1 MGGHDDGAS
10 SAQRYHEDVSD
21 AQLKLSLR
29 SIPELKRAS
38 SREELTSVGLL
49 NALDNDIRASFVV
62 DISSKISQD
71 GGLDLVYVNP
81 ALACAPVL
89 LAKLRGDNASTT
101 LFLDD
106 GPQRAAFAQ
115 WLWGRVDIMDLAVI
129 GDAYLFADYLWWA
142 TTITGGRHRVVSG
155 APAALLRKQ
164 EIRYEKP
171 HSDGRIDLREHK
183 EPENMPQYL
192 PGRLPAAHGRM
203 DLPSETT
210 PAPSFGSFDYTR
222 DSPCPN
228 MSDHVLYFRSIDWSN
243 TPLGPM
249 SSWSPQLRCIV
260 NMILND
266 HHHAV
271 MFWGDEAIMIYNE
284 AYVELIGVMHPCMGQ
299 SAPVVAKDFWPHLEP
314 LVQRIKSTGK
324 TFSNTDLPLFLDR
337 HGFLE
342 EAYFSFQFIPILD
355 SSGYGVAG
363 LYQPLVET
371 TRNKLL
377 ERRIKNL
384 VEIGSRT
391 AKARDLNTYWE
402 LVIDTI
408 AVNERDAPFALLYAA
423 EDFSAST
430 RSSVSTTGTALEHN
444 EFVLKGSIGLDAGHA
459 IAPRTINLKNG
470 NNIFQSYLNRAMKTM
485 TPVIVHFSDVQLPEG
500 LLEGINWKGF
510 GDPCRSLIVCPI
522 QPTTSEQV
530 QGFLIL
536 GVNPRRPFD
545 EDYKQFVHVMLRLLA
560 TSLASVVL
568 FDEEIRQREN
578 AIRQAAHIQ
587 EQLVAELQ
595 LKEKKFQRYADNSD
609 VAIFVLDSVGA
620 YTYRNQG
627 WYDLFESA
635 IDSND
640 VMGVMS
646 QIVWPE
652 DVSDLAVVPQL
663 DKSPI
668 YFELRTT
675 IPWQPESGPDSQECY
690 KWILC
695 SAYPELDANN
705 EVIEIV
711 GNVTDI
717 SKQKWAEDVQKRR
730 TDNALDAKKH
740 LEHFI
745 DTTSHEMRNPLSAIM
760 QCADGIL
767 TSYPGT
773 NSDSPIPSPVTY
785 AELLDQTMDAAQTIA
800 QCAQHMK
807 RIVDDIL
814 TISKLDSGLLIITP
828 IDAQPKTVA
837 WHAVKMFESEAKV
850 AKVDLTFEVHESYRA
865 LDINWVCLDP
875 TRLLQVISTSPLLNT
890 LLIVQV
896 LINLITNA
904 LKFTRFESEPRRIK
918 VTVSAYEREPASN
931 TSGVHFEPKLVED
944 DPHLVDDWKQGSL
957 VYLQFSVSD
966 TGRGL
971 TDGDRSNLFARFSQA
986 SPRTHITY
994 GGSGLGL
1001 FISRRLTEMQGGS
1014 IGLASDF
1021 NKGSTF
1027 AFYIKARR
1035 AEATRA
1041 RRSSIPCIFPEDMR
1055 HRATTRR
1062 ELSKM
1067 SSRPESPVS
1076 EKSPTTSMWY
1086 QPRPPAVQRRQSVI
1100 MHPSIPNDA
1109 LSLLPEPDLA
1119 ELTRTRSIPDHMHVL
1134 VVEDNLVNQ
1143 KVLANQLRKLGC
1155 VVSVANHG
1163 GEALEF
1169 LKRTS
1174 HWKSPEP
1181 PPSDSG
1187 TRASDLPIEL
1197 HLILMDWEMPVMN
1210 GLTAVTKL
1218 RELERGG
1225 QLSGH
1230 IPIIGV
1236 TANVREQQIQTA
1248 MDVGMDDVVSKPFRV
1263 SELMGR
1269 MRGVIEGV
1277 GSGDI
1282 RWKGTIHERA
1292 REGEG

>member
-1 MGGHDDGAS
+1 MSSHGDGAS
-10 SAQRYHEDVSD
+10 SAQGNHEHVSD

-29 SIPELKRAS
+29 SIPQLKRDS
-38 SREELTSVGLL
+38 SREELSSVGLL
-49 NALDNDIRASFVV
+49 SALENDTRASFVV
-62 DISSKISQD
+62 DISSKIPQD
-71 GGLDLVYVNP
+71 GVLDLVYLNS
-81 ALACAPVL
+81 ALAGAPAL
-89 LAKLRGDNASTT
+89 LAKIRGHGYPTT

-106 GPQRAAFAQ
+106 VQKGAAFAQ

-129 GDAYLFADYLWWA
+129 GDAYLFADHLWWA
-142 TTITGGRHRVVSG
+142 TTIPGERHRVVSG
-155 APAALLRKQ
+155 VPTALLRKQ
-164 EIRYEKP
+164 EVRYERP
-171 HSDGRIDLREHK
+171 HGDDQREHNK
-183 EPENMPQYL
+183 PVNMPQYL
-192 PGRLPAAHGRM
+192 PERLPAAHGCM
-203 DLPSETT
+203 DVPSEMA
-210 PAPSFGSFDYTR
+210 PASSFGSFDYTR
-222 DSPCPN
+222 EPPCAN
-228 MSDHVLYFRSIDWSN
+228 MSDHILYFRSIDWAN

-271 MFWGDEAIMIYNE
+271 LFWGDEATMIYNE
-284 AYVELIGVMHPCMGQ
+284 AYVELIGMMHPCMGQ
-299 SAPVVAKDFWPHLEP
+299 SALVVAKDFWPHLEP
-314 LVQRIKSTGK
+314 LVQRVKSTGR
-324 TFSNTDLPLFLDR
+324 TFSNADLPLFIDR

-342 EAYFSFQFIPILD
+342 EAFFSFQLVPILD
-355 SSGYGVAG
+355 SSGCGMAG
-363 LYQPLVET
+363 YYQPLVET

-377 ERRIKNL
+377 ERRIKSL

-402 LVIDTI
+402 LIIDTLAI
-408 AVNERDAPFALLYAA
+408 NDPDAPFALLYAA
-423 EDFSAST
+423 EDFSAPT
-430 RSSVSTTGTALEHN
+430 RPSVSSPGTALEN
-444 EFVLKGSIGLDAGHA
+444 DAFILKGFIGVEAGHA
-459 IAPRTINLKNG
+459 IAPPTIDLKNG
-470 NNIFQSYLNRAMKTM
+470 NNMFQSYLNRAMETKM
-485 TPVIVHFSDVQLPEG
+485 PVVVHFSDLQLPEG
-500 LLEGINWKGF
+500 FLEGIDWKGF

-560 TSLASVVL
+560 TSLASVIL
-568 FDEEIRQREN
+568 FDEEIRQKEN
-578 AIRQAAHIQ
+578 VIGQAARIQ
-587 EQLVAELQ
+587 KQLVAELQ

-609 VAIFVLDSVGA
+609 VAIFVVDSVGA

-627 WYDLFESA
+627 WYDLFENAS
-635 IDSND
+635 DSDD
-640 VMGVMS
+640 VMGAWS

-652 DVSDLAVVPQL
+652 DTAENLESD
-663 DKSPI
+663 S
-668 YFELRTT
+668 
-675 IPWQPESGPDSQECY
+675 DSQEYY
-690 KWILC
+690 KWVLC

-730 TDNALDAKKH
+730 TDSALESKMH

-773 NSDSPIPSPVTY
+773 NSDYALPSPVTY
-785 AELLDQTMDAAQTIA
+785 AALLDQTMDAAQTIA

-828 IDAQPKTVA
+828 VDAQPETVA
-837 WHAVKMFESEAKV
+837 LNAIKMFESEAK
-850 AKVDLTFEVHESYRA
+850 AAEVDLTFEVDKSYRA
-865 LDINWVCLDP
+865 LGINWVSLDP
-875 TRLLQVISTSPLLNT
+875 TRLL
-890 LLIVQV
+890 QV

-918 VTVSAYEREPASN
+918 ITLSAYEREPASN

-944 DPHLVDDWKQGSL
+944 DAHLVDDWKQGSL

-1014 IGLASDF
+1014 IGLASEF
-1021 NKGSTF
+1021 GIGSTF

-1035 AEATRA
+1035 TESARA
-1041 RRSSIPCIFPEDMR
+1041 RRSSTPYRFPEDIK

-1062 ELSKM
+1062 EISKM
-1067 SSRPESPVS
+1067 NTRPQSPVG
-1076 EKSPTTSMWY
+1076 EKSPIASGWHSHRRLHSQSHTEDKR
-1086 QPRPPAVQRRQSVI
+1086 QPRPSAPQRRQSVL
-1100 MHPSIPNDA
+1100 HPHSPTDA
-1109 LSLLPEPDLA
+1109 LGMPPEPDLA
-1119 ELTRTRSIPDHMHVL
+1119 ELTRTRSVPENMHVL

-1143 KVLANQLRKLGC
+1143 RVLANQLRKLGC

-1163 GEALEF
+1163 GEALDF

-1174 HWKSPEP
+1174 HWVDKNADAPDESRMH
-1181 PPSDSG
+1181 D
-1187 TRASDLPIEL
+1187 ADLPIDL

-1218 RELERGG
+1218 RQLERGG

-1230 IPIIGV
+1230 IPVIGV

-1269 MRGVIEGV
+1269 MRDVIEGV
-1277 GSGDI
+1277 GSGNI
-1282 RWKGTIHERA
+1282 RWKGSVSEGM